1 MQAPMFRAIGT
12 ALIASA
18 SIGCATMAGMR
29 TEPLDAGVAKEYTT
43 DLRTAVS
50 ATRNALLGSAL
61 EIDDVEE
68 MDESTWMF
76 LAKRKAGKWTIG
88 ELVRVLVV
96 QTGENVVPIRILSK
110 RRAAMNVSARS
121 DWSDAVFGQIALD
134 LEERKR

>member
-50 ATRNALLGSAL
+50 ATRNALPVEVDPCLVSRRPLSACCDFEMLGTTDNSQL
-61 EIDDVEE
+61 
-68 MDESTWMF
+68 
-76 LAKRKAGKWTIG
+76 TIHG
-88 ELVRVLVV
+88 PQL
-96 QTGENVVPIRILSK
+96 NS
-110 RRAAMNVSARS
+110 RS
-121 DWSDAVFGQIALD
+121 
-134 LEERKR
+134 